1 MREVAVLG
9 VGVHPFGKFADKSVT
24 DLCRVAIQA
33 ALKDAGIRWRD
44 VQAVS
49 AASSRFSGGK
59 GWGLNGND
67 VVEDLG
73 PTGIPVY
80 NLSAGCAAGG
90 NAFNIGYTLVA
101 SGLHDVVLVMG
112 GEKMPKGFIQTAG
125 VEDPT
130 DPEFQRQR
138 CIGMPGPA
146 FWATLCRRRMAD
158 FGTSEE
164 LLAKIAVKAHKLGAT
179 NPYARFYR
187 KEFTVEDVMKSAL
200 VSSPLRLLEICPV
213 SDGAAATILC
223 SADFA
228 RKHTSKPV
236 WVATSAVAT
245 ATFDDGITRGIGSPS
260 PSSGKTMHS
269 EAALAVKGAFDR
281 AGVGPKDLSLVE
293 LQDNTVFYEL
303 EFPENWGLCQPGE
316 ADKLTEAGETLPT
329 GRLPINPSGGFQS
342 FGEATTAMGVWQVCE
357 LAWQLRGEAAERQVP
372 NAKIGLGQTLGLGGN
387 ATAVILKR

>member
-67 VVEDLG
+67 VVEDFG

-260 PSSGKTMHS
+260 PSTGKTMHS

-281 AGVGPKDLSLVE
+281 AGVGPRDLSLVE

-316 ADKLTEAGETLPT
+316 ADKLTEAGETLPA

-357 LAWQLRGEAAERQVP
+357 LAWQLRGDAAERQVP
-372 NAKIGLGQTLGLGGN
+372 NAKVGLGQTLGLGGN